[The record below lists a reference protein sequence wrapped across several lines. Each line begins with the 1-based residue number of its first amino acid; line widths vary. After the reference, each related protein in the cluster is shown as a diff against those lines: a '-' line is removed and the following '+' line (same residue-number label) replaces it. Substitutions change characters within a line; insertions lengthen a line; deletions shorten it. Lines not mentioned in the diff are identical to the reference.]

1 MITGIVIM
9 NSVFQNNNF
18 EYFFSKN
25 RFFNIIVYTL
35 AVKNNYRSDM
45 NFEEIGLISPLLKAL
60 DREWFTE
67 PTEIQEKVI
76 PLANKWKDILWCAQT
91 GSGKTLAFALPIL
104 QRLYNQR
111 LEKWL
116 VEGKQKRR
124 IQSLVVVPT
133 RELAIQIWEAFKPYC
148 TNTNFKH
155 TVIHGWVNDFHQI
168 KAIEKWVDI
177 LIATPGRLEDLISQ
191 AVIKLS
197 QVEILAL
204 DEADRMLD
212 LGFLGDIKKILKR
225 IPEGRQTFLFSATM
239 PKAIR
244 ELARTVLHCPEE
256 ISVKAVSSAVDTV
269 QQEVYHVKSSHRRKL
284 LQYLVRRKDFSS
296 LIVFVKTK
304 DDAAYVLEYVK
315 AAWVSGESMH
325 KNKSQNARQKA
336 LKALKAWSIKVLV
349 ATDIASRWLDVHDLS
364 CVINYNIPADP
375 ETYVH
380 RIGRTARAGKDGTAI
395 SFCIDHDKD
404 KFIAIEKLINKKVK
418 IIEDKEYLDQII
430 PVWRILGY
438 RNFDENWKEKYK
450 KKTRKS
456 TWKKKYYKKK

>member
-1 MITGIVIM
+1 
-9 NSVFQNNNF
+9 
-18 EYFFSKN
+18 
-25 RFFNIIVYTL
+25 
-35 AVKNNYRSDM
+35 M
-45 NFEEIGLISPLLKAL
+45 NFEEIWLIPPLLKAL
-60 DREWFTE
+60 EKQWFTQ

-91 GSGKTLAFALPIL
+91 WSGKTLAFVLPIL
-104 QRLYNQR
+104 QSLYNKR

-116 VEGKQKRR
+116 VDGKQKRM
-124 IQSLVVVPT
+124 IQALIIAPT
-133 RELAIQIWEAFKPYC
+133 RELTIQIWEAFKPYC

-155 TVIHGWVNDFHQI
+155 TVIHGWVNQFHQV

-177 LIATPGRLEDLISQ
+177 LIATPWRLDDLIRQ
-191 AVIKLS
+191 GVIKLS

-212 LGFLGDIKKILKR
+212 LGFLSDIKKQLKR
-225 IPEGRQTFLFSATM
+225 IPEWRQTFLFSATM

-244 ELARTVLHCPEE
+244 ELARTVLQSPEE

-269 QQEVYHVKSSHRRKL
+269 RQEVYHVKSSHRRKL
-284 LQYLVRRKDFSS
+284 LQYLVKRKDFSS
-296 LIVFVKTK
+296 IIVFVKTK
-304 DDAAYVLEYVK
+304 DDAAYILEYVK
-315 AAWVSGESMH
+315 AAWVSAESMH

-336 LKALKAWSIKVLV
+336 LKALKTWSIKVLV

-380 RIGRTARAGKDGTAI
+380 RIGRTARAGKDGNAI
-395 SFCIDHDKD
+395 SFCIDHDQD
-404 KFIAIEKLINKKVK
+404 KFELIEKLIWKKIKVV
-418 IIEDKEYLDQII
+418 EDKQYLDQVI
-430 PVWRILGY
+430 PAGRILGY
-438 RNFDENWKEKYK
+438 KNFEEDGKEKYK

-456 TWKKKYYKKK
+456 VWKKKYYKKK

>member
-1 MITGIVIM
+1 MIDM
-9 NSVFQNNNF
+9 KF
-18 EYFFSKN
+18 ED
-25 RFFNIIVYTL
+25 TW
-35 AVKNNYRSDM
+35 
-45 NFEEIGLISPLLKAL
+45 LIPPLLKAL
-60 DREWFTE
+60 DRQWFTQ

-76 PLANKWKDILWCAQT
+76 PLANAWKDILWCAQT
-91 GSGKTLAFALPIL
+91 GSGKTLAFVLPIL
-104 QRLYNQR
+104 QSLYNKR

-116 VEGKQKRR
+116 VDGKQKR
-124 IQSLVVVPT
+124 IIKALVIAPT
-133 RELAIQIWEAFKPYC
+133 RELTIQIWEAFKPYC

-155 TVIHGWVNDFHQI
+155 TVIHWWVNDFHQI
-168 KAIEKWVDI
+168 KAIEKGVDI
-177 LIATPGRLEDLISQ
+177 LIATPGRLDDLIRQ
-191 AVIKLS
+191 WVIKLS

-212 LGFLGDIKKILKR
+212 LWFLSDIKKQLKR
-225 IPEGRQTFLFSATM
+225 IPDGRQTFLFSATM

-269 QQEVYHVKSSHRRKL
+269 KQEVYHVKSSHRRKL
-284 LQYLVRRKDFSS
+284 LQYLVRRKDFDSM
-296 LIVFVKTK
+296 IVFVKTK
-304 DDAAYVLEYVK
+304 DDAAYILEYVK
-315 AAWVSGESMH
+315 AAWVSAESMH

-336 LKALKAWSIKVLV
+336 LKALKMWNIKVLV

-395 SFCIDHDKD
+395 SFCIDHDQD
-404 KFIAIEKLINKKVK
+404 KFKAIEKLIAKKIQ
-418 IIEDKEYLDQII
+418 IIEDKQYLDQVI
-430 PVWRILGY
+430 PTWRILGY
-438 RNFDENWKEKYK
+438 RNFDENGKEKYK

-456 TWKKKYYKKK
+456 TWKKRYYKKK